1 MVKDFYVDIIRRWC
15 FLEYVV
21 ICNVGFENNELIIR
35 YYIIFIM
42 LFEKWIINRC
52 LIGVW
57 WDENE

>member
-42 LFEKWIINRC
+42 LFEKWIINRF
-52 LIGVW
+52 LIF
-57 WDENE
+57 EL